1 MEVSMTRQATELA
14 QRLAESADSVCRYYL
29 PNGCRK
35 GRYWLVGDTQGSKG
49 QSLYVRL
56 AGEGCGRW
64 TDAATG
70 ERGDLLDLIRLN
82 QGHLH
87 FRDTL
92 VEARRFLNEP
102 QPASVNG
109 TGGGGAYHQD
119 NPEAAQRLWRYCKP
133 IAGSLAERY
142 LRHRGIIGPLP
153 AKSLRF
159 QPRLFYRAD
168 DEAPVETWPAMV
180 AAVTDIKGEITGAHR
195 TWLAR
200 DGLCKAPIENPRKAL
215 GCLYGHA
222 VRFGVADPVMA
233 AGEGLETVLSV
244 RAVMPAL
251 SCMAALSAAHL
262 AVLHFPDETRRLYI
276 LADNDEAGRHAAETL
291 SARAASAGIETHTL
305 MPQADDFNTDLAAQG
320 RHALAAWL
328 APQLVMEDA
337 ARFLR

>member
-1 MEVSMTRQATELA
+1 MKHQATELA
-14 QRLAESADSVCRYYL
+14 QRLAGCAEAVCRYYL
-29 PNGCRK
+29 PNGRRQ
-35 GRYWLVGDTQGSKG
+35 GRYWLVGDVQGSKG

-64 TDAATG
+64 TDAATA

-82 QGHLH
+82 QGHLR

-102 QPASVNG
+102 QPASVSEA
-109 TGGGGAYHQD
+109 GGGAGHHQD

-142 LRHRGIIGPLP
+142 LRHRGITGPLS

-159 QPRLFYRAD
+159 HPQLFYRAY
-168 DEAPVETWPAMV
+168 DEAPVETWPALV
-180 AAVTDIKGEITGAHR
+180 AAVTDGNGEITGAHR

-200 DGLCKAPIENPRKAL
+200 DGLGKAPIESPRKTL

-222 VRFGVADPVMA
+222 ARFGAAGPAMA

-244 RAVMPAL
+244 RAVMPGLA
-251 SCMAALSAAHL
+251 CMAALSAAHL
-262 AVLHFPDETRRLYI
+262 AVLHLPAETRRLYI

-291 SARAASAGIETHTL
+291 SARAVAADIETRTL
-305 MPQADDFNTDLAAQG
+305 LPQEDDFNTDLAKQG
-320 RHALAAWL
+320 RQALAAWIG
-328 APQLVMEDA
+328 PQLVTEDA
-337 ARFLR
+337 ERFLS